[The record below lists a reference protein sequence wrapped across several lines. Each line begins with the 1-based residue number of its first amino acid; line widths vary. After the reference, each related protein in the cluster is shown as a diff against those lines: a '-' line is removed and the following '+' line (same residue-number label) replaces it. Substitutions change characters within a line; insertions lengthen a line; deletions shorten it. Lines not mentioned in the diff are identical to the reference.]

1 MSKPRKKTKPTKV
14 YPTNERYNK
23 RVPTKGFRI
32 DSETVKKL
40 YELFEASNA
49 GTWGIFFKGLVGNY
63 KLQLISLE
71 DARKAGYESG
81 YSDAR
86 FRFAVSFP
94 CPDCGHTIFINTPE
108 LKTGVRKL
116 IANAGWI
123 HSECP
128 EPGLPQTTPA
138 KPIPA
143 NMSRP
148 NPNPPV
154 VPAAKSNG
162 SQDKIRLFLKEQ
174 PSKENRLNSDPNNKN
189 TTGS

>member
-1 MSKPRKKTKPTKV
+1 MGKKKKKITPSQK
-14 YPTNERYNK
+14 RYNQK
-23 RVPTKGFRI
+23 VPATTFRMSPVI
-32 DSETVKKL
+32 KQKL
-40 YELFEASNA
+40 LELYKASKA
-49 GTWGIFFKGLVGNY
+49 ETWGIFFEELVGHFEI
-63 KLQLISLE
+63 KLISITE
-71 DARKAGYESG
+71 ARKVGYELG
-81 YSDAR
+81 YRDAMSR
-86 FRFAVSFP
+86 HAVSFP
-94 CPDCGHTIFINTPE
+94 CPDCGQTIFINTPE

-128 EPGLPQTTPA
+128 EPDLPRPTPP
-138 KPIPA
+138 KPVPA

-148 NPNPPV
+148 RPNPPV
-154 VPAAKSNG
+154 GPAAKSNG